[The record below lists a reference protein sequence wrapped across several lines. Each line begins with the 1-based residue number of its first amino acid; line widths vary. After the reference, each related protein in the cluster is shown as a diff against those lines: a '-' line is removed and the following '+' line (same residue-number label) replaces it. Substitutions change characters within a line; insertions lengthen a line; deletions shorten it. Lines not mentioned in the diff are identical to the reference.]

1 MDSKSDL
8 LAKYKAAT
16 CLPFSIGRGNESHW
30 ESAVSLQDG
39 SRVVVSGAGWA
50 SGEVVVTYL
59 STNQKCTAA
68 KPHDYI
74 APVDIRID
82 NRTDMLY
89 IAASGLAGG
98 VWQQTWLFA
107 FDLKGRRQTESRKIR
122 YKDLPA
128 GCPGPETVR

>member
-1 MDSKSDL
+1 MDSKSSL
-8 LAKYKAAT
+8 LARYRAAT
-16 CLPFSIGRGNESHW
+16 CLPFSVGPGKENHW
-30 ESAVSLQDG
+30 DSAVSLRDG
-39 SRVVVSGAGWA
+39 SKVAVTGAGWA
-50 SGEVVVTYL
+50 SGQVVVTYL
-59 STNQKCTAA
+59 STNEKCIAA

-107 FDLKGRRQTESRKIR
+107 FDLKERRQTASRKIR

-128 GCPGPETVR
+128 GCPGPETAR